1 MHEPPTDKR
10 ERSSTVASLAPHA
23 TRLVA
28 TPHHRGPGRQPRGG
42 QPVDETRPRGRSGGA
57 PPPTAIRC
65 PMSAERRAAGP
76 PPRSLTLGAEAYGFR
91 GQVWPHGRI
100 AAVIR
105 LACGVTYHPSPVG
118 RLLKTLRWSRQKPA
132 RRARQR
138 DEARLARWRQ
148 ETWPAINRG
157 RKPTGKASS
166 SSMSPD
172 SLPCPVWSAPMPR
185 WATRRVSRSGGL
197 AIISRP

>member
-1 MHEPPTDKR
+1 MPQGWSQRQITEALGVSQGAVSQWMKRAREGGPEALRHRPP
-10 ERSSTVASLAPHA
+10 S
-23 TRLVA
+23 
-28 TPHHRGPGRQPRGG
+28 
-42 QPVDETRPRGRSGGA
+42 GA
-57 PPPTAIRC
+57 PCRL
-65 PMSAERRAAGP
+65 SAEPLARLSA
-76 PPRSLTLGAEAYGFR
+76 LLHWGAEAYGFR
-91 GQVWPHGRI
+91 GQVWPRGRI

-118 RLLKTLRWSRQKPA
+118 RLLKTLRWRRQKPA

-138 DEARLARWRQ
+138 DEASLARWRQ
-148 ETWPAINRG
+148 DTWPAINRG

-172 SLPCPVWSAPMPR
+172 SLPGPVWSAPMPR